1 MSVSLG
7 WVLVQ
12 HFREVFRLGSG
23 NIKQACQRVGRR
35 LRGDGFET
43 AGYQKEV
50 VGRPPKM
57 ARLRDLRS
65 VYFPKLLW
73 RWTDKTNAYTRRGDG
88 LIGTDDARVMQWR
101 FDCYTTTHNV
111 RKPDSLF

>member
-12 HFREVFRLGSG
+12 HFCEVFRLGSG

-50 VGRPPKM
+50 VGRPPEDGE
-57 ARLRDLRS
+57 AERFE
-65 VYFPKLLW
+65 VCLLPEA
-73 RWTDKTNAYTRRGDG
+73 TVAMG
-88 LIGTDDARVMQWR
+88 
-101 FDCYTTTHNV
+101 
-111 RKPDSLF
+111 

>member
-50 VGRPPKM
+50 VGRPPPPKM
-57 ARLRDLRS
+57 ARLRDLKS
-65 VYFPKLLW
+65 VHYPKLL
-73 RWTDKTNAYTRRGDG
+73 
-88 LIGTDDARVMQWR
+88 
-101 FDCYTTTHNV
+101 
-111 RKPDSLF
+111 